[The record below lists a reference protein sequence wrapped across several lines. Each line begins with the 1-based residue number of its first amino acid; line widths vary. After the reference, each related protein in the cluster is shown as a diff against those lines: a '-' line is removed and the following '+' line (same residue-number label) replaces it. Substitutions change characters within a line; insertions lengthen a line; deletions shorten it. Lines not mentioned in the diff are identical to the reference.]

1 MTPLFFFLRKWFGL
15 NDVIQNFNGVMMRG
29 LINPQCKQA
38 FDTEWKMEVLDI
50 EGVNNFYLNG
60 GKRKK
65 LSNLTLR

>member
-1 MTPLFFFLRKWFGL
+1 
-15 NDVIQNFNGVMMRG
+15 MMRG
-29 LINPQCKQA
+29 LINPQCKQP

-65 LSNLTLR
+65 LSKLTLR